1 MLVVDDDEESRLV
14 VAEHLRRCHGVVFTA
29 TSAADAYNVLR
40 RERVD
45 VLLADIA
52 MPGEG
57 GYTMIRRVR
66 EGVVPVSASIPA
78 AAITAF
84 AREEDRQLAVRAG
97 FQMHLAKPV
106 DPDCLVAAVA
116 SLARKKPPEMAKLPS
131 A

>member
-1 MLVVDDDEESRLV
+1 
-14 VAEHLRRCHGVVFTA
+14 VFTA
-29 TSAADAYNVLR
+29 SSAADAYDVLR

-52 MPGEG
+52 MPNED
-57 GYTMIRRVR
+57 GYTLIRRLR
-66 EGVVPVSASIPA
+66 QGAVPMSTSIPA

-106 DPDCLVAAVA
+106 DPDCLIAAVA
-116 SLARKKPPEMAKLPS
+116 SLARKKLPEVAEPPS